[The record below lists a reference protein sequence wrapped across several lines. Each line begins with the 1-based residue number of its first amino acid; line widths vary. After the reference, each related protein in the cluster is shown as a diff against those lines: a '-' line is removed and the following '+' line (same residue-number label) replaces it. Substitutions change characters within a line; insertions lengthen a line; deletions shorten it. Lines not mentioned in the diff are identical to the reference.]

1 MPLRDWHGWQ
11 IGVLWAV
18 GIGISWLV
26 GRLGVAAVG
35 AATPIADSAQIA
47 AGVAPPIS
55 AGGAPLWTTAVTL
68 LILALLLF
76 VTARWIRGRIFDA

>member
-1 MPLRDWHGWQ
+1 MALRDWHGWQ

-18 GIGISWLV
+18 GIAISWLV
-26 GRLGVAAVG
+26 GRLGVAAV
-35 AATPIADSAQIA
+35 ASTPMADSAQVA

-55 AGGAPLWTTAVTL
+55 AGGAPLWTTVVTL

-76 VTARWIRGRIFDA
+76 ITARWIRGRLLDA

>member
-1 MPLRDWHGWQ
+1 MALRDWHGWQ

-18 GIGISWLV
+18 GIAISWLV

-35 AATPIADSAQIA
+35 ATPVADSAQIA

-76 VTARWIRGRIFDA
+76 ITARWIRGQIFDA